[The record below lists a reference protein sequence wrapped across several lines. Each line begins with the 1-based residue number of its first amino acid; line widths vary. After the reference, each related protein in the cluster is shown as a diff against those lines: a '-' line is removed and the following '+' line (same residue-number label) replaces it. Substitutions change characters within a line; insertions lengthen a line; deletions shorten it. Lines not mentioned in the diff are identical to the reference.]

1 MHMTEEELNKIVES
15 KLEAKLVARL
25 QADRDA
31 VRLEVIR
38 EIRRTAER
46 EWYERINRRAP
57 IEDKYGGLGPEG
69 HAARLKAMDAARVAD
84 REWHDR
90 VNARPV
96 SGSLL
101 EQRSR
106 AALTPGSEG
115 FEIHPGRRS

>member
-1 MHMTEEELNKIVES
+1 MTEEELSRIVES
-15 KLEAKLVARL
+15 KLEAKLAARL

-69 HAARLKAMDAARVAD
+69 HAARLAAMDAAARKTCAEMD
-84 REWHDR
+84 A
-90 VNARPV
+90 VNQRPV

-101 EQRSR
+101 DQRSR
-106 AALTPGSEG
+106 ADSAGGSAG
-115 FEIHPGRRS
+115 FEIRSGRRL